1 MVTSE
6 STAAQNVNLT
16 KVLGVIIS
24 EKFFFSLLLNC
35 RHWAFDSHAEAL
47 FYLFVLK

>member
-24 EKFFFSLLLNC
+24 EKFFF
-35 RHWAFDSHAEAL
+35 
-47 FYLFVLK
+47 FYLYFAAESYTLGL